1 MKQNLWFRQ
10 IKSILL
16 FLPFILCFSQSFA
29 QDKRVAGTVTSES
42 GQPIVGATVTLK
54 GTTVA
59 VSTDALGKYRIPV
72 SGASPT
78 LVISSTSFVTQEIPV
93 NNKETIDVVLA
104 TSVSSLDDVVVVGYT
119 TVKKK
124 DLTGATVSMS
134 GRDVEKVPVTSVAE
148 AMTGRMAGVQVTTT
162 DGAPGAEI
170 VIRVRGGGSVTQDN
184 SPLYIVDGFP
194 VPSINDI
201 ATTDIVTIDILKDAS
216 STAIYGARGA
226 NGVVIITT
234 KAAKGGK
241 TQVSFNSYIQGRT
254 LPRKL
259 EVMSPYEFVLAQ
271 YEYAKIRSQSDL
283 DNFTKY
289 FGVYEDLELY
299 KAQKGTDWQDELF
312 GKVALS
318 QQHNVSITGGT
329 DKTKLSFS
337 VTHNKDEGIL
347 LGSGYKRTY
356 MNFKLNHEISRS
368 LKFELS
374 SRFSNTIVD
383 GAGTSGGSSLRI
395 SDGINTRPVNGI
407 ADQIVIDPTGPD
419 DDYEQFLK
427 SLINPL
433 KLVEQDYRKRVER
446 AFTNNAAITWNVLK
460 NLAYR
465 SEFTLN
471 LSYGDSKRYYG
482 PLTGESRNNGGN
494 LPLGEITAYNNSS
507 YRWANTLNY
516 KLRPGSDHDL
526 NFIVGQ
532 EILAGTV
539 SSTFNR
545 SEGFDVNLPPDK
557 LFANMALGVPD
568 RYETFRGPG
577 DNLMSFFGQAF
588 YQYKQRYLLTV
599 TGRADA
605 SNKFAPG
612 KRWGIFPAAAF
623 AWRVSQEP
631 FMQNV
636 GFVSDLKLRV
646 SYGEAGNNRIQNDLW
661 RRTYRISTNRP
672 FGMGDLPQAYWGA
685 GSNILVNPDIKW
697 ETTVT
702 RNAGLDFALFNN
714 KLSGTLEFYWNTTKD
729 LLVQQDIPGSTGY
742 PFQIVNVGQ
751 TSNRGVELSLNAT
764 IINKKDFM
772 LSGFFNIGINRSK
785 IDKLDGATEK
795 PFSSNWAGTDLKT
808 QDDYRAYV
816 GETVGLMYGYV
827 TDGYYTVDDFESYN
841 PTTRTYTLKKGVPN
855 VGSFMGGISV
865 RPGVLKLRDLDGDSI
880 ITANDRKVIGS
891 ALPRHSGGFGLNATF
906 KGFDAS
912 LFFNYVVGNDVYNT
926 GRIAFNML
934 YRTTYGNML
943 STMNY
948 DQRFKYID
956 AAGNQ
961 VTDLAGL
968 AKLNSEATIWSPFS
982 MGNAAPV
989 FHSWAV
995 EDGSF
1000 LRLNNVTLG
1009 YSFPKKLITRALMS
1023 KLRVYVTVYNALLWT
1038 KYSGYDPEV
1047 SATRNNSYSGL
1058 TPGVDYSGYPK
1069 ARTFTA
1075 GINVT
1080 F

>member
-1 MKQNLWFRQ
+1 MKQNPLL
-10 IKSILL
+10 KSILL
-16 FLPFILCFSQSFA
+16 LLFLCFYVNQSIA
-29 QDKRVAGTVTSES
+29 QDKRVSGTVTSS
-42 GQPIVGATVTLK
+42 DNGQPVAGATVTLK

-59 VSTDALGKYRIPV
+59 VTTDAAGNYRIPV
-72 SGASPT
+72 SGSSPT
-78 LVISSTSFVTQEIPV
+78 LIFSSTSFATREIPV
-93 NNKETIDVVLA
+93 NDKETINVLMVTA
-104 TSVSSLDDVVVVGYT
+104 ASNLDDVVVVGYT

-194 VPSINDI
+194 VGSINDI
-201 ATTDIVTIDILKDAS
+201 ATTDIVSIDILKDAS

-226 NGVVIITT
+226 NGVVIIST
-234 KAAKGGK
+234 KAAKAGK
-241 TQVSFNSYIQGRT
+241 TTVSFNSYIQGRT
-254 LPRKL
+254 LPKKL

-289 FGVYEDLELY
+289 FGVYDDLELY
-299 KAQKGTDWQDELF
+299 KAQKGTDWQEELF
-312 GKVALS
+312 GGVALS
-318 QQHNVSITGGT
+318 QQHNVSLTGGT
-329 DKTKLSFS
+329 DKTKISFS

-368 LKFELS
+368 LKFELA
-374 SRFSNTIVD
+374 SRFSNTITD

-407 ADQIVIDPTGPD
+407 ADQIVLDPNGPD

-446 AFTNNAAITWNVLK
+446 AFINNAALTWSVLK
-460 NLAYR
+460 NLSYR
-465 SEFTLN
+465 SDFSLN

-482 PLTGESRNNGGN
+482 PLTAESRNNGGN
-494 LPLGEITAYNNSS
+494 LPLGEITSYNNMN

-516 KLRPGSDHDL
+516 KLKPGSNHDL
-526 NFIVGQ
+526 NLIVGQ
-532 EILAGTV
+532 EVLAGTV
-539 SSTFNR
+539 SSVFNR
-545 SEGFDVNLPPDK
+545 SEGFDVNLPPEK

-631 FMQNV
+631 FMENV
-636 GFVSDLKLRV
+636 SFVSDLKLRM

-702 RNAGLDFALFNN
+702 RNAGLDFALFRN
-714 KLSGTLEFYWNTTKD
+714 KLSGSLEFYWNTTKD

-742 PFQIVNVGQ
+742 PYQIVNVGQ
-751 TSNRGVELSLNAT
+751 TSNRGVELSLNAS
-764 IINKKDFM
+764 IINKKDFT
-772 LSGFFNIGINRSK
+772 LTGFFNIGINRSK
-785 IDKLDGATEK
+785 IDKLDGANEK

-816 GETVGLMYGYV
+816 GQTVGLMYGYV
-827 TDGYYTVDDFESYN
+827 TDGFYTVDDFESYN
-841 PTTRTYTLKKGVPN
+841 PVTRTYTLKKGVAN
-855 VGSFMGGISV
+855 VGSFMGGLSL
-865 RPGVLKLRDLDGDSI
+865 RPGILKLKDLNGDTLI
-880 ITANDRKVIGS
+880 NADDRRVIGS
-891 ALPRHSGGFGLNATF
+891 ALPKHSGGFGFNATF

-912 LFFNYVVGNDVYNT
+912 LFFNWVYGNQVYNT

-948 DQRFKYID
+948 ASRYKYID
-956 AAGNQ
+956 DAGNQ
-961 VTDLAGL
+961 VSDLAGL
-968 AKLNSEATIWSPFS
+968 AKLNSGATIWSPFS

-1009 YSFPKKLITRALMS
+1009 YSLPKKLVSRALMS

-1047 SATRNNSYSGL
+1047 SATRNSSYSAL

-1075 GINVT
+1075 GINVI

>member
-1 MKQNLWFRQ
+1 MKFVLRQ
-10 IKSILL
+10 IKSFLL
-16 FLPFILCFSQSFA
+16 FLPLFLCINPSFA
-29 QDKRVAGTVTSES
+29 QERRVAGTVTSDN
-42 GQPIVGATVTLK
+42 GQPIAGVTVALK
-54 GTTVA
+54 GSPVA
-59 VSTDALGKYRIPV
+59 VTTDAAGKYRITV
-72 SGASPT
+72 TGASPV
-78 LVISSTSFVTQEIPV
+78 LVFSSTSFTTQEVAV
-93 NNKETIDVVLA
+93 NNRETVNVA
-104 TSVSSLDDVVVVGYT
+104 MAASVSNLDDVVVVGYT

-194 VPSINDI
+194 VPNINDI

-254 LPRKL
+254 LPKKL

-271 YEYAKIRSQSDL
+271 YEYARVRTQSDL

-299 KAQKGTDWQDELF
+299 KAQKGTDWQEELF
-312 GKVALS
+312 GGIALS
-318 QQHNVSITGGT
+318 QQHNVSLTGGT
-329 DKTKLSFS
+329 DKTKISFS

-347 LGSGYKRTY
+347 VGSGYKRTY
-356 MNFKLNHEISRS
+356 MNLKLNHEISRT
-368 LKFELS
+368 LKFELG

-407 ADQIVIDPTGPD
+407 ADQIVLDPTGPD

-433 KLVEQDYRKRVER
+433 TLVEQDYRKRVER
-446 AFTNNAAITWNVLK
+446 AFVNNAALTWNVLK

-471 LSYGDSKRYYG
+471 LAYGDSKRYYG
-482 PLTGESRNNGGN
+482 PLTAESRNNGGN

-516 KLRPGSDHDL
+516 KLKPGSNHDL

-545 SEGFDVNLPPDK
+545 SEGFDVNLPPEK

-568 RYETFRGPG
+568 RYETFKGPG

-588 YQYKQRYLLTV
+588 YQFKQRYLLTV

-636 GFVSDLKLRV
+636 GFVSDLKLRL

-672 FGMGDLPQAYWGA
+672 FGMGELPQAYWGA

-697 ETTVT
+697 ETTIT

-714 KLSGTLEFYWNTTKD
+714 KLSGTVEVYWNTTKD

-742 PFQIVNVGQ
+742 PYQIVNVGQ
-751 TSNRGVELSLNAT
+751 TSNRGVELSLNST
-764 IINKKDFM
+764 VINKRDFQ
-772 LSGFFNIGINRSK
+772 LSAFFNIGINRSK

-816 GETVGLMYGYV
+816 GRTVGLMYGYV

-841 PTTRTYTLKKGVPN
+841 PTTRVYTLKKGVPN
-855 VGSFMGGISV
+855 IGSFMGGLSL
-865 RPGVLKLRDLDGDSI
+865 RPGILKLKDLDGDSV
-880 ITANDRKVIGS
+880 ITANDRTVIGS
-891 ALPRHSGGFGLNATF
+891 ALPKYSGGFGLNATF

-948 DQRFKYID
+948 ANRFKYID
-956 AAGNQ
+956 GAGNL
-961 VTDLAGL
+961 VSDLAGL

-982 MGNAAPV
+982 MGTAAPV

-1009 YSFPKKLITRALMS
+1009 YSFPKKLISRALMS

-1047 SATRNNSYSGL
+1047 SATRNNTYSGL

-1069 ARTFTA
+1069 ARSFTA